1 MNLLR
6 KSLLTFRI
14 LADSLTIILVF
25 YLTNYLFT
33 GLFFNWGLRNS
44 ILIISIL
51 LTIWMFSSIAAFLYD
66 EFRHRNYLYE
76 IYSIF
81 KNVIVQGLSVIVFLY
96 IIPNQYPKEIVF
108 FYPVILFPALI
119 VEKQFLRIIFNFLR
133 KKGVNLRNILF
144 IGINDFTA
152 NLYSQMVRYSN
163 FGYNPIGFIG
173 NKSENTSDIPVI
185 GTIDNLESVL
195 NKHEIDDVVLS
206 LPTITPEEVKSVTAI
221 CEKHNSKI
229 LILHE
234 NFDIL
239 LANYESRIIDYPIL
253 SIRRDDI
260 NHLHWRFF
268 KRILDLVFTILLFIF
283 VFSWLFPLVAMMIK
297 YESKGDLFFK
307 QIRTGKNNK
316 HFRIYKFRTMYS
328 DSTDFDEH
336 GKFRQAKQN
345 DSRITRIGSWLRKT
359 SIDELPQFIN
369 ILKGEMSLV
378 GPRPHAVSHNELYID
393 KIRNFNLR
401 HTIKPGLT
409 GWAQIKGFRGPT
421 PTIDL
426 MQKRVEHDIWYINNW
441 SFSLDIQIIILSI
454 WLMLKGDKNAY

>member
-33 GLFFNWGLRNS
+33 GLFLNWGFRNS

-51 LTIWMFSSIAAFLYD
+51 IITWLFSSIATFLYD
-66 EFRHRNYLYE
+66 EFRYRNYLYE
-76 IYSIF
+76 TYSIF
-81 KNVIVQGLSVIVFLY
+81 KNVVVQGVSLIVLLY
-96 IIPNQYPKEIVF
+96 FIPNQYPKEIVF
-108 FYPVILFPALI
+108 LFPIILFPALI
-119 VEKQFLRIIFNFLR
+119 IEKQLLRIIFYFLR
-133 KKGVNLRNILF
+133 KKGINLRNILF
-144 IGINDFTA
+144 VGINDFSVK
-152 NLYSQMVRYSN
+152 LYSQMVRYSN
-163 FGYNPIGFIG
+163 FGYNPIGFVG
-173 NKSENTSDIPVI
+173 NKSKNNIDIPVI
-185 GTIDNLESVL
+185 GNVDNLESIL
-195 NKHEIDDVVLS
+195 IEKKTDDVVLS
-206 LPTITPEEVKSVTAI
+206 LPTITPEEVKLVTSI
-221 CEKHNSKI
+221 CEKYNSKV

-268 KRILDLVFTILLFIF
+268 KRFLDLVFTILLFIF
-283 VFSWLFPLVAMMIK
+283 VFSWLFPLVALMIK
-297 YESKGDLFFK
+297 YESKGELFFK

-316 HFRIYKFRTMYS
+316 PFRIYKFRTMYS
-328 DSTDFDEH
+328 DSTDIDEQ
-336 GKFRQAKQN
+336 GNFKQAKKN
-345 DSRITRIGSWLRKT
+345 DSRITKIGMWLRKT

-378 GPRPHAVSHNELYID
+378 GPRPHAVSHNEQYID
-393 KIRNFNLR
+393 KIQNFNLR

-409 GWAQIKGFRGPT
+409 GWAQIKGYRGPT

>member
-14 LADSLTIILVF
+14 LADSLIIVLAF
-25 YLTNYLFT
+25 YLTNFLFT
-33 GLFFNWGLRNS
+33 GFFFNWGLRNS

-51 LTIWMFSSIAAFLYD
+51 IITWMFSSIATFLYD
-66 EFRHRNYLYE
+66 EFRYRNYLYE
-76 IYSIF
+76 TYSIF
-81 KNVIVQGLSVIVFLY
+81 KNVVIQGISLIVLLY
-96 IIPNQYPKEIVF
+96 FIPNQYPKEIVF
-108 FYPVILFPALI
+108 IFPVILFPALI
-119 VEKQFLRIIFNFLR
+119 VEKQLLRIIFYFLR
-133 KKGVNLRNILF
+133 KKGINLRNILF
-144 IGINDFTA
+144 VGVNDFSV

-173 NKSENTSDIPVI
+173 NKKRNNIDIPVI
-185 GTIDNLESVL
+185 GNIDNLESVL
-195 NKHEIDDVVLS
+195 NRNKIDDVVLS
-206 LPTITPEEVKSVTAI
+206 LPTITPEEVKSVTAL
-221 CEKHNSKI
+221 CEKHISKV

-283 VFSWLFPLVAMMIK
+283 IFSWLFPLVAILIK

-316 HFRIYKFRTMYS
+316 PFRIYKFRTMYS
-328 DSTDFDEH
+328 DSTDFDDQ
-336 GKFRQAKQN
+336 GNFKQARKN
-345 DSRITRIGSWLRKT
+345 DSRITKIGTWLRKT

-393 KIRNFNLR
+393 KIQNFNLR

-409 GWAQIKGFRGPT
+409 GWAQIKGYRGPT